1 MRAAT
6 LRRLWLNIHLWIGV
20 GLAALL
26 IPISISGGLLVWH
39 DEIDTLINPQRYAVS
54 GGQVALPPSA
64 YLAKAAEAVA
74 KDPAD
79 LRVTGVR
86 YPDEGWPVRVVTR
99 AANSEP
105 GKRPRF
111 VTVFLDPPTGNV
123 LDVMEFGSSFIGFL
137 HVFHENLTLPQY
149 NGRQIVGW
157 AGTGML
163 VLSLTGIWLWWP
175 RNGGFLRG
183 LRWLRSPH
191 FTFNLHNML
200 GFWISIPLAVVSLTG
215 IYLSFPQTARD
226 LMSSVATVTPNARGG
241 FGGDVVRQP
250 NLTADRA
257 LEIARTAEPNANPLV
272 VLLPVQQR
280 AEGNRAPEASRAP
293 EANAAP
299 DANRGGGNRG
309 GEGARQANRG
319 AEGRPAGPGPSWRVQ
334 LSPVDSNDTVT
345 VMVDDR
351 SGRAA
356 PTIVPQS
363 GDRAASW
370 IRWIHEGSHSGPV
383 WMVIVFLTGIFP
395 TIFAITGVIMWLRKR
410 AAKKTLK
417 QGAAQLRPAE

>member
-6 LRRLWLNIHLWIGV
+6 LRRLWLNVHLWIGV
-20 GLAALL
+20 GLAVLL

-39 DEIDTLINPQRYAVS
+39 DDIDALINPQRYAVT
-54 GGQVALPPSA
+54 GAQVALPPTA

-79 LRVTGVR
+79 LRPTGLR
-86 YPDEGWPVRVVTR
+86 YPEEGLPVRVVTR

-111 VTVFLDPPTGNV
+111 LTVFLDPPTGNV

-157 AGTGML
+157 AGVGML
-163 VLSLTGIWLWWP
+163 ILSLTGIWLWWP
-175 RNGGFLRG
+175 RAGTLLRA
-183 LRWLRSPH
+183 LRWTRSPH

-200 GFWISIPLAVVSLTG
+200 GFWISIPLAAVSLTG
-215 IYLSFPQTARD
+215 VYLSFPQTAREM
-226 LMSSVATVTPNARGG
+226 MSSVATMSPNARGG
-241 FGGDVVRQP
+241 FGGEVAKQTT
-250 NLTADRA
+250 LTADRA
-257 LEIARTAEPNANPLV
+257 LEIARQAEPNANPLT
-272 VLLPVQQR
+272 LFLPVQGR
-280 AEGNRAPEASRAP
+280 
-293 EANAAP
+293 
-299 DANRGGGNRG
+299 
-309 GEGARQANRG
+309 GEGARSA
-319 AEGRPAGPGPSWRVQ
+319 AWRVQ
-334 LSPVDSNDTVT
+334 LSRVDSKDTVT

-356 PTIVPQS
+356 STIVPQS
-363 GDRAASW
+363 GDKAASW

-383 WMVIVFLTGIFP
+383 WMAIVFLTGVFP

-410 AAKKTLK
+410 AGRKAVKS
-417 QGAAQLRPAE
+417 GAAQLRPAE